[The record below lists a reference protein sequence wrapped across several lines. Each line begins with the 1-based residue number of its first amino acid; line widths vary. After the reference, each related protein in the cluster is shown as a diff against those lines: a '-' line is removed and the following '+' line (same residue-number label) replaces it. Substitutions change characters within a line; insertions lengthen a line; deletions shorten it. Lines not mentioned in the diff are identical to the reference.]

1 MRSQIHQNDQNNQY
15 VSQYSQGHAQIQ
27 NQSTNYLPTNRGG
40 VQTQNQNQPNMQT
53 QYYNPY
59 AYQAQ
64 TIPLSSQRE
73 GVDNFNTQMSHM
85 TFNQS
90 SDGTVRGVGNDSQ
103 YRMPGQIQGQGQ
115 GSSQQGQGQGVSNM
129 NVRTV
134 QNNTRQ
140 YVPNGA
146 QVYQGQ
152 GQNQGQGQVQ
162 GQGHN
167 YVPQQQ
173 QVQVQESYNIR
184 GYVPRHNE

>member
-64 TIPLSSQRE
+64 ALPLSSQRE
-73 GVDNFNTQMSHM
+73 GVENFNTQMSHM

-90 SDGTVRGVGNDSQ
+90 ADGTVRGGGNDGQ
-103 YRMPGQIQGQGQ
+103 YRMSGQGQGQ

-129 NVRTV
+129 NVRTP
-134 QNNTRQ
+134 QNNARQ
-140 YVPNGA
+140 YVVPNGA

-152 GQNQGQGQVQ
+152 GQNQGQ
-162 GQGHN
+162 N

-173 QVQVQESYNIR
+173 QVQVQESYNTR
-184 GYVPRHNE
+184 GYVPRHND